1 MILSSFGLRASDQR
15 PAVKTSN
22 RMFTVTAWPSVIQ
35 ECVAMISAVNVGK
48 VNADLKE
55 REVRLER
62 LKRWQTNLHPAQ
74 KTSAADLFG
83 ETDSAW
89 LI

>member
-55 REVRLER
+55 REVREVR
-62 LKRWQTNLHPAQ
+62 LLANQPSPGKENECGR
-74 KTSAADLFG
+74 LF
-83 ETDSAW
+83 
-89 LI
+89 